1 MRMSKY
7 FLKTLREAPSDAE
20 LESHKL
26 LLRAGLA
33 HALAA
38 GLYSFTPLGYRV
50 VRKIENIIREEMDRG
65 GAQELHLP
73 ALHPA
78 ELWEKSGR
86 SRSMND
92 VLFRVSDRR
101 DREFVLGPTHE
112 EVISSLAAGQIQSY
126 RDLPVTLY
134 QIQTK
139 FRDERRPRGGLIR
152 VREFEMKDAYSF
164 DPDWES
170 LDESYKLAYDAYERI
185 FRRVGLPA
193 VPVAADS
200 GAIGGKDS
208 EEFIYITP
216 VGEDEI
222 LICPECNY
230 AANAEKAAFVR
241 PDAIPAEPGVVER
254 VDTPGQKTIADLA
267 SFLDIDERQTLKAV
281 FYEADGKPVLVAIRG
296 DLEVN
301 EVKLANAL
309 KAATVEPMEDHAVRA
324 SGLVAGSAGP
334 VNIEGMTVVADESAT
349 EAVNLVTGANEAD
362 VHLVNTNFKRDWDA
376 DVVADV
382 SLARGGDQCPNCAGV
397 LAVERGVELAHV
409 FKLGTMY
416 SDKMGVNFLD
426 ESGKQQ
432 PVVMGCYGLGIDR
445 MLASIIEEH
454 HDDDGIIWPTEIAP
468 FDVHVVGVRES
479 DEEVAAGLNKLERK
493 LEEAGYS
500 VLLDDRAESPGAKFK
515 DADLIGL
522 PVRITVS
529 PRSLKAGGVEFKL
542 RSEGESVVFPLDK
555 VVEKVGETLRA

>member
-222 LICPECNY
+222 LICPECHGRNCE
-230 AANAEKAAFVR
+230 ASRFCTACGVAFSPEPVKVEGYEL
-241 PDAIPAEPGVVER
+241 PAEFA
-254 VDTPGQKTIADLA
+254 ADAA
-267 SFLDIDERQTLKAV
+267 S
-281 FYEADGKPVLVAIRG
+281 
-296 DLEVN
+296 
-301 EVKLANAL
+301 
-309 KAATVEPMEDHAVRA
+309 RA
-324 SGLVAGSAGP
+324 G
-334 VNIEGMTVVADESAT
+334 
-349 EAVNLVTGANEAD
+349 
-362 VHLVNTNFKRDWDA
+362 
-376 DVVADV
+376 
-382 SLARGGDQCPNCAGV
+382 
-397 LAVERGVELAHV
+397 
-409 FKLGTMY
+409 
-416 SDKMGVNFLD
+416 
-426 ESGKQQ
+426 
-432 PVVMGCYGLGIDR
+432 
-445 MLASIIEEH
+445 
-454 HDDDGIIWPTEIAP
+454 
-468 FDVHVVGVRES
+468 
-479 DEEVAAGLNKLERK
+479 
-493 LEEAGYS
+493 
-500 VLLDDRAESPGAKFK
+500 
-515 DADLIGL
+515 
-522 PVRITVS
+522 
-529 PRSLKAGGVEFKL
+529 
-542 RSEGESVVFPLDK
+542 
-555 VVEKVGETLRA
+555 

>member
-1 MRMSKY
+1 MSKY

-20 LESHKL
+20 LDSHKL

-33 HALAA
+33 TPLAA

-50 VRKIENIIREEMDRG
+50 VKKIENIVREEMDRG

-86 SRSMND
+86 ATSMKD
-92 VLFRVSDRR
+92 VLFHVSDRR
-101 DREFVLGPTHE
+101 GREFVLGPTHE
-112 EVISSLAAGQIQSY
+112 EVISTLVSGHIQSY

-164 DPDWES
+164 DPDWEA
-170 LDESYKLAYDAYERI
+170 LDNSYQLAYDAYERI
-185 FRRVGLPA
+185 FRRVGLPTI
-193 VPVAADS
+193 PVAADS

-208 EEFIYITP
+208 EEFIYVTP
-216 VGEDEI
+216 VGEDEV

-230 AANAEKAAFVR
+230 AANAEKAEFVR
-241 PDAIPAEPGVVER
+241 PNPIPAEPAPVGR
-254 VDTPGQKTIADLA
+254 VDTPGIKTIAALA
-267 SFLDIDERQTLKAV
+267 EFLTIDERQTLKAV
-281 FYEADGKPVLVAIRG
+281 FYEADGEPVLVAIRG

-301 EVKLANAL
+301 EVKLANTL
-309 KAATVEPMEDHAVRA
+309 KAASVEPMDDQAVRA
-324 SGLVAGSAGP
+324 HDLVAGSAGP
-334 VNIEGMTVVADESAT
+334 VGIEGVTIVADESVIDAT
-349 EAVNLVTGANEAD
+349 NLVTGANEENL
-362 VHLVNTNFKRDWDA
+362 HLTNTNFKRDWDA
-376 DVVADV
+376 DSVADV
-382 SLARGGDQCPNCAGV
+382 ALARGGDQCPNCAG
-397 LAVERGVELAHV
+397 LLTIERGVELAHV

-416 SDKMGVNFLD
+416 SEKMGVNYLD
-426 ESGKQQ
+426 HDGNQQ

-445 MLASIIEEH
+445 LLASVIEEH
-454 HDDDGIIWPTEIAP
+454 HDDDGIIWPREIAP
-468 FDVHVVGVRES
+468 FDVHVVAVRES
-479 DEEVAAGLNKLERK
+479 DEDVAAALTKIEHR

-500 VLLDDRAESPGAKFK
+500 VLVDDRAESPGAKFK

-522 PVRITVS
+522 PLRITVS

-542 RSEGESVVFPLDK
+542 RSAPESSVVPLDEAA
-555 VVEKVGETLRA
+555 EKVREALAG